1 MARRL
6 FKLDTTPETLTAES
20 RELLNLA
27 YQAADSSSNVED
39 RLVAEKIEALCNEAL
54 SRGMDSDIEAA
65 LALLKTEEGTQ
76 YDDLLALAE
85 GCAEF
90 FVDKEGAHLLV
101 LIPVLAWS
109 RYKIPFGKMPEA
121 LTKEIAKLYK
131 ASFLN
136 SHARVCVG
144 NCLIAAEHIP
154 ERLTDVRALLT
165 KLTREKKEA
174 SLADISY
181 LLTADP
187 ADDFSDVRY
196 IALSVSAQGASYLF
210 DAFNLDRITKAH
222 RLMEFSLKAKN
233 ALREFM
239 TGSMIEVQ
247 APAAFFTAWRQA
259 AASER
264 LFSLKALV
272 KYVCIEKITPEKLI
286 ATTAIF
292 SNLSQEN
299 TGPEP
304 QPEVRIGLSLTFDAN
319 RIIAGVVWP
328 CEATE
333 LEIAQGFAKE
343 VLTLEGIKTVVA
355 HDQLFPL
362 EWCEQCGAPL
372 YANPEGNVTHVE
384 KPNIPLTDVN
394 FKPTLN

>member
-6 FKLDTTPETLTAES
+6 FKSDTTPETLTEES

-27 YQAADSSSNVED
+27 YRASDSTSNVED
-39 RLVAEKIEALCNEAL
+39 RLVAEKIEALCSALL
-54 SRGMDSDIEAA
+54 SRGIDSDIEAA
-65 LALLKTEEGTQ
+65 LSLLKAEEGTQ

-85 GCAEF
+85 GCAEYYS
-90 FVDKEGAHLLV
+90 DKDGAHLLV

-109 RYKIPFGKMPEA
+109 RYKIAFGKMPQEVSY
-121 LTKEIAKLYK
+121 EIAKLYK
-131 ASFLN
+131 SHFASPKAHVSIGN
-136 SHARVCVG
+136 S
-144 NCLIAAEHIP
+144 LIAAEHIP
-154 ERLTDVRALLT
+154 ERLTEVRSLLSRLV
-165 KLTREKKEA
+165 KPKKDA
-174 SLADISY
+174 SVVDISY

-187 ADDFSDVRY
+187 TDEFSDVRY
-196 IALSVSAQGASYLF
+196 VVLGVSAETATDLF
-210 DAFNLDRITKAH
+210 DRFSSERIELAH
-222 RLMEFSLKAKN
+222 KLMDFSLKAR
-233 ALREFM
+233 AVLREFM
-239 TGSMIEVQ
+239 TGSMLEVQ

-259 AASER
+259 VASER

-272 KYVCIEKITPEKLI
+272 KYVCIEKIRPEKLI

-292 SNLSQEN
+292 SNLSEN
-299 TGPEP
+299 NAAEP
-304 QPEVRIGLSLTFDAN
+304 QPEVRIGISFTFDAN
-319 RIIAGVVWP
+319 RIVAGVVWP
-328 CEATE
+328 CEPTE

-384 KPNIPLTDVN
+384 KPNIPRENLN

>member
-6 FKLDTTPETLTAES
+6 FKPDSTPETLTEES

-27 YQAADSSSNVED
+27 YRASDSTSNVED
-39 RLVAEKIEALCNEAL
+39 RLVAEKIEALCSALL
-54 SRGMDSDIEAA
+54 SRGIDSDIEAA
-65 LALLKTEEGTQ
+65 LSLLKAEEGTQ

-85 GCAEF
+85 GCAEYYA
-90 FVDKEGAHLLV
+90 DKDGAHLLV

-109 RYKIPFGKMPEA
+109 RYKIAFGKMPQEVSC
-121 LTKEIAKLYK
+121 EIAKLYK
-131 ASFLN
+131 SHFASPKAHVSIGN
-136 SHARVCVG
+136 S
-144 NCLIAAEHIP
+144 LIAAEHIP
-154 ERLTDVRALLT
+154 ERLTEVRSLLT
-165 KLTREKKEA
+165 RLVKPKKDA
-174 SLADISY
+174 SVVDISY

-187 ADDFSDVRY
+187 TDEFSDVRY
-196 IALSVSAQGASYLF
+196 VALGVSAETATDLF
-210 DAFNLDRITKAH
+210 DRFSSERIELARK
-222 RLMEFSLKAKN
+222 LMDFSLKAR
-233 ALREFM
+233 AVLREFM
-239 TGSMIEVQ
+239 TGSMLEVQ

-259 AASER
+259 VASER

-272 KYVCIEKITPEKLI
+272 KYVCIEKIRPEKLI

-292 SNLSQEN
+292 SNLSEN
-299 TGPEP
+299 NAAEP
-304 QPEVRIGLSLTFDAN
+304 QPEVRIGISFTFDAN
-319 RIIAGVVWP
+319 RIVAGVVWP
-328 CEATE
+328 CEPAE

-384 KPNIPLTDVN
+384 KPNIPRENLN

>member
-6 FKLDTTPETLTAES
+6 FKPDTTPETLTEES

-27 YQAADSSSNVED
+27 YRASDSTSNVED
-39 RLVAEKIEALCNEAL
+39 RLVAEKIEALCSALL
-54 SRGMDSDIEAA
+54 SRGIDSDIEAA
-65 LALLKTEEGTQ
+65 LSLLKAEEGTQ

-85 GCAEF
+85 GCAEYYA
-90 FVDKEGAHLLV
+90 DKDGAHLLV

-109 RYKIPFGKMPEA
+109 RYKIAFGKMPQEVSC
-121 LTKEIAKLYK
+121 EIAKLYK
-131 ASFLN
+131 SHFASPKAHVSIGN
-136 SHARVCVG
+136 S
-144 NCLIAAEHIP
+144 LIAAEHIP
-154 ERLTDVRALLT
+154 ERLTEVRSLLSRLV
-165 KLTREKKEA
+165 KPKKDA
-174 SLADISY
+174 SVVDISY

-187 ADDFSDVRY
+187 TDEFSDVRY
-196 IALSVSAQGASYLF
+196 VALGVSAETATDLF
-210 DAFNLDRITKAH
+210 DAFSSERIEFARK
-222 RLMEFSLKAKN
+222 LMDFSLKAR
-233 ALREFM
+233 AVLREFM
-239 TGSMIEVQ
+239 TGSMLEVQ

-259 AASER
+259 VASER

-272 KYVCIEKITPEKLI
+272 KYVCIEKIRPEKLI

-292 SNLSQEN
+292 SNLSEN
-299 TGPEP
+299 NAAEP
-304 QPEVRIGLSLTFDAN
+304 QPEVRIGISFTFDAN
-319 RIIAGVVWP
+319 RIVAGVVWP
-328 CEATE
+328 CEPAE

-384 KPNIPLTDVN
+384 KPNIPRENLN